1 MIRNKMGHLL
11 NRTVSATYWN
21 SCDAGQFNWLWPRLP
36 SRAWTVSWT
45 NGPSPIENFLPIL
58 TRLDDPIRG
67 RLIPAE
73 FMRQIRFIAMTLLS
87 AGTAVLLTTAIV
99 GLRAQGPNGGRMTEA
114 LFTALDTDK
123 DGTLT
128 RPELESGFNS
138 WFTAWDTTQSGTLAQ
153 PEILAGISALLPA
166 PPAVKPGQ
174 ANTFNPA
181 GNSTPVAVSQA
192 AVDAMMA
199 ALPTTPGQRPMH
211 ERRLLVMAHTGAGGF
226 VHASIPLAA
235 KAVEALG
242 NQGGLWTTTVSY
254 DAADINTENLKKY
267 DAIFLD
273 STTACFLDDP
283 DPAVTAAR
291 RAAFLNFVRGG
302 KGVAGIHAA
311 TDSYHTDCLASE
323 AAAKSG
329 APGLDFGALVLASRL
344 VTAADKDNDGTV
356 SKQEWTALADDWFQK
371 LDTGKAGKVTRADF
385 VAHFNSLLPPPDM
398 HRLNVES
405 KPVQQWPE
413 FNKLIGGYFKFHW
426 PDPQAIEVKI
436 DDPNSPLT
444 AMFHGK
450 EFEIHDETYTFVQE
464 SFSRRNVHVL
474 TSIDYDKM
482 SAADKAKESHPRTD
496 GDYALSYIRRE
507 GKGRVFYEGH
517 GHSDRV
523 YAMTP
528 MLEHLRAGIQ
538 YALGDLKADD
548 SPSVK

>member
-1 MIRNKMGHLL
+1 
-11 NRTVSATYWN
+11 
-21 SCDAGQFNWLWPRLP
+21 
-36 SRAWTVSWT
+36 
-45 NGPSPIENFLPIL
+45 
-58 TRLDDPIRG
+58 
-67 RLIPAE
+67 
-73 FMRQIRFIAMTLLS
+73 MRQTGYIVTTCVFAGAATLLATGIGS
-87 AGTAVLLTTAIV
+87 
-99 GLRAQGPNGGRMTEA
+99 LRARGQEGARTAQA
-114 LFTALDTDK
+114 LFTALDTDN

-128 RPELESGFNS
+128 KSELESGFNS
-138 WFTAWDTTQSGTLAQ
+138 WFTAWDNTHSGPLTQDQ
-153 PEILAGISALLPA
+153 ISAGVSKLLPA
-166 PPAVKPGQ
+166 PPGAKPGQ
-174 ANTFNPA
+174 SGTFNIA
-181 GNSTPVAVSQA
+181 GNSTPFPAPQA
-192 AVDAMMA
+192 DVDAMMA
-199 ALPTTPGQRPMH
+199 ALPTTPGVKPMH
-211 ERRLLVMAHTGAGGF
+211 PRRVLVMAHTGAGGF

-254 DAADINTENLKKY
+254 DAADINPSNLKKY

-291 RAAFLNFVRGG
+291 RAAFLDFVRSG

-311 TDSYHTDCLASE
+311 TDTYHTDCLANE

-329 APGLDFGALVLASRL
+329 SSGRNPAASALAARL

-356 SKQEWTALADDWFQK
+356 SRQEWTALADNWFQK
-371 LDTGKAGKVTRADF
+371 LDTGNAGQVTRADF
-385 VAHFNSLLPPPDM
+385 VAHFNSLLPPPNP
-398 HRLNVES
+398 RLAASES
-405 KPVQQWPE
+405 KPVTQWPE

-426 PDPQAIEVKI
+426 SDPQLIYVKI

-450 EFEIHDETYTFVQE
+450 EFEIHDETYTFQQE
-464 SFSRRNVHVL
+464 SFSRKNVHVL
-474 TSIDYDKM
+474 TSIDYGKM
-482 SAADKAKESHPRTD
+482 SPADKAKEVNPRSD
-496 GDYALSYIRRE
+496 ADYALSYIRRE

>member
-1 MIRNKMGHLL
+1 
-11 NRTVSATYWN
+11 
-21 SCDAGQFNWLWPRLP
+21 
-36 SRAWTVSWT
+36 
-45 NGPSPIENFLPIL
+45 
-58 TRLDDPIRG
+58 
-67 RLIPAE
+67 
-73 FMRQIRFIAMTLLS
+73 MRQTRSIGTIGIF
-87 AGTAVLLTTAIV
+87 AGAAVLLAI
-99 GLRAQGPNGGRMTEA
+99 GIASLRAQGPDGGRTAQA

-128 RPELESGFNS
+128 RPEMESGFNS
-138 WFTAWDTTQSGTLAQ
+138 WFTAWDDTHSGNLTQPQ
-153 PEILAGISALLPA
+153 ILAGISKLLPA

-181 GNSTPVAVSQA
+181 GNSTPIAVPQA
-192 AVDAMMA
+192 DVDAMMA
-199 ALPTTPGQRPMH
+199 ALPTTPGVKPMH
-211 ERRLLVMAHTGAGGF
+211 PRRLLVMAHTGAGGF

-254 DAADINTENLKKY
+254 DAADINTDNLKQY

-273 STTACFLDDP
+273 STTSCFLDDP

-311 TDSYHTDCLASE
+311 TDTYHSDCLASE
-323 AAAKSG
+323 AAAKG
-329 APGLDFGALVLASRL
+329 GGRNTAALVLAPRL
-344 VTAADKDNDGTV
+344 VAAADKDSDGTV
-356 SKQEWTALADDWFQK
+356 SRQEWTAVADDWFQK
-371 LDTGKAGKVTRADF
+371 LDTGNTGQVTRADF

-398 HRLNVES
+398 RRPSLES

-413 FNKLIGGYFKFHW
+413 FNTLMGGYFKFHW
-426 PDPQAIEVKI
+426 PDPQLIYVKI
-436 DDPNSPLT
+436 DDPKSPLT

-450 EFEIHDETYTFVQE
+450 EFEIHDETYTFEQD
-464 SFSRRNVHVL
+464 SFSRRNLHVL

-482 SAADKAKESHPRTD
+482 SAEDKAKEARPRSD
-496 GDYALSYIRRE
+496 ADYALSYIRRE

>member
-1 MIRNKMGHLL
+1 
-11 NRTVSATYWN
+11 
-21 SCDAGQFNWLWPRLP
+21 
-36 SRAWTVSWT
+36 
-45 NGPSPIENFLPIL
+45 L
-58 TRLDDPIRG
+58 TRLEDHIRDRLVPEKFMRHI
-67 RLIPAE
+67 RLIATTY
-73 FMRQIRFIAMTLLS
+73 IST
-87 AGTAVLLTTAIV
+87 GAVLLAFCITGLQAQRPGGGKTAH
-99 GLRAQGPNGGRMTEA
+99 A

-128 RPELESGFNS
+128 RPEMESGFNS
-138 WFTAWDTTQSGTLAQ
+138 WFTAWDNAQGGNLTQSQ
-153 PEILAGISALLPA
+153 ILAGISKLLPP

-181 GNSTPVAVSQA
+181 GNSTPIAVPQA

-199 ALPTTPGQRPMH
+199 ALPTSPGAKPMRA
-211 ERRLLVMAHTGAGGF
+211 RRVLVMAHTGAGGF

-242 NQGGLWTTTVSY
+242 NRGGLWTTTVSY

-283 DPAVTAAR
+283 DAAVTAAR
-291 RAAFLNFVRGG
+291 RAAFLNFVRDG
-302 KGVAGIHAA
+302 KGIAGIHAA

-323 AAAKSG
+323 ATAKSG
-329 APGLDFGALVLASRL
+329 GSGRNIGALVLASRM
-344 VTAADKDNDGTV
+344 VTAADKDNNETV
-356 SKQEWTALADDWFQK
+356 GPREWTALADDWFQK
-371 LDTGKAGKVTRADF
+371 LDTGNTGKVTRADF
-385 VAHFNSLLPPPDM
+385 VAHFNSLLPPLDM
-398 HRLNVES
+398 RHLGLES

-413 FNKLIGGYFKFHW
+413 FNTLIGGYFKFHW
-426 PDPQAIEVKI
+426 PDPQLITVKI
-436 DDPNSPLT
+436 DDPASPLT

-450 EFEIHDETYTFVQE
+450 EFEIHDETYTFEQD
-464 SFSRRNVHVL
+464 SFSRKNVHVL

-482 SAADKAKESHPRTD
+482 SAADKAKEANPRTD

-528 MLEHLRAGIQ
+528 MLEHIRAGIQ

>member
-1 MIRNKMGHLL
+1 MLL
-11 NRTVSATYWN
+11 AS
-21 SCDAGQFNWLWPRLP
+21 G
-36 SRAWTVSWT
+36 
-45 NGPSPIENFLPIL
+45 
-58 TRLDDPIRG
+58 
-67 RLIPAE
+67 
-73 FMRQIRFIAMTLLS
+73 IAS
-87 AGTAVLLTTAIV
+87 
-99 GLRAQGPNGGRMTEA
+99 LRAQGPGGGQTAQA
-114 LFTALDTDK
+114 LFTALDKDN

-128 RPELESGFNS
+128 KPELEAGFNS
-138 WFTAWDTTQSGTLAQ
+138 WFTEWDTNHSGALTQDQ
-153 PEILAGISALLPA
+153 ILAGITKVLP
-166 PPAVKPGQ
+166 PPAMVKPGQ
-174 ANTFNPA
+174 ANTFNPV
-181 GNSTPVAVSQA
+181 GNSTPIAVPQA

-199 ALPTTPGQRPMH
+199 ALPTTPGAKPLRP
-211 ERRLLVMAHTGAGGF
+211 RRVLVMAHTGAGGF

-235 KAVEALG
+235 KTVEALG

-291 RAAFLNFVRGG
+291 RAAFLSFVRGG

-311 TDSYHTDCLASE
+311 TDSYHTDCLKSE
-323 AAAKSG
+323 AAVKSG
-329 APGLDFGALVLASRL
+329 GPGVNLGALVLAARM
-344 VTAADKDNDGTV
+344 VTAAEKDTDNTV
-356 SKQEWTALADDWFQK
+356 SPQEWTAVADDWYQK
-371 LDTGKAGKVTRADF
+371 LDPGNTGKVTRADF
-385 VAHFNSLLPPPDM
+385 VAHFNSLLPPPDPR
-398 HRLNVES
+398 RLTLER

-413 FNKLIGGYFKFHW
+413 FNTLIGGYFKFHW
-426 PDPQAIEVKI
+426 PDPQLIYVKI

-450 EFEIHDETYTFVQE
+450 DFEIHDETYTFVQE
-464 SFSRRNVHVL
+464 SFSRKNVHVL
-474 TSIDYDKM
+474 TSIDYARM
-482 SAADKAKESHPRTD
+482 SAEDKAKEANPRTD

-517 GHSDRV
+517 GHSYRV

-538 YALGDLKADD
+538 YTLGDLKADD

>member
-1 MIRNKMGHLL
+1 
-11 NRTVSATYWN
+11 
-21 SCDAGQFNWLWPRLP
+21 
-36 SRAWTVSWT
+36 
-45 NGPSPIENFLPIL
+45 
-58 TRLDDPIRG
+58 
-67 RLIPAE
+67 
-73 FMRQIRFIAMTLLS
+73 MRQTGLIGTTCIW
-87 AGTAVLLTTAIV
+87 AGAAVLLATGIAS
-99 GLRAQGPNGGRMTEA
+99 LRAQGPEGARTAQA
-114 LFTALDTDK
+114 LFTALDTDN

-138 WFTAWDTTQSGTLAQ
+138 WFTAWDDTHSGTLTQAQ
-153 PEILAGISALLPA
+153 ILAGISKVLPA

-181 GNSTPVAVSQA
+181 GNSTPITVPQA

-199 ALPTTPGQRPMH
+199 ALPTTPGMKPMH

-242 NQGGLWTTTVSY
+242 NQGGLWNTTVSY
-254 DAADINTENLKKY
+254 DAADINTSNLKKY

-283 DPAVTAAR
+283 DPSVTAAR

-311 TDSYHTDCLASE
+311 TDSYHTDCRASE

-329 APGLDFGALVLASRL
+329 SPGRNTAALVLAARL
-344 VTAADKDNDGTV
+344 VTAADKDSDDTV
-356 SKQEWTALADDWFQK
+356 TRQEWTAVADDWFQK
-371 LDTGKAGKVTRADF
+371 LDTGNTGKVTRADF
-385 VAHFNSLLPPPDM
+385 VAHFNSLLPPLEM
-398 HRLNVES
+398 HRLGLES
-405 KPVQQWPE
+405 KPVLQWPE
-413 FNKLIGGYFKFHW
+413 FNTLIGGYFKFHW
-426 PDPQAIEVKI
+426 PDPQLIYVKI

-450 EFEIHDETYTFVQE
+450 EFEIHDENYTFEQE

-482 SAADKAKESHPRTD
+482 SAEDKAKEARPRSD
-496 GDYALSYIRRE
+496 ADYALSYIRRE

-548 SPSVK
+548 SPSAK

>member
-1 MIRNKMGHLL
+1 
-11 NRTVSATYWN
+11 
-21 SCDAGQFNWLWPRLP
+21 
-36 SRAWTVSWT
+36 
-45 NGPSPIENFLPIL
+45 
-58 TRLDDPIRG
+58 
-67 RLIPAE
+67 
-73 FMRQIRFIAMTLLS
+73 MRQTGFIGTACIW
-87 AGTAVLLTTAIV
+87 AGTAVLVAI
-99 GLRAQGPNGGRMTEA
+99 GIASLRARGQGNARTAEA
-114 LFTALDTDK
+114 VFAALDTDN

-138 WFTAWDTTQSGTLAQ
+138 WFTAWDTTQSGTLTQ
-153 PEILAGISALLPA
+153 PQIVAGLSKVLPA

-174 ANTFNPA
+174 SGTFNPA
-181 GNSTPVAVSQA
+181 GNSTPFPAPQA

-199 ALPTTPGQRPMH
+199 ALPTTPGVKPMH
-211 ERRLLVMAHTGAGGF
+211 QRRVLVLAHTGPGGF

-235 KAVEALG
+235 KTVEALG
-242 NQGGLWTTTVSY
+242 NQGGLWTTTISY
-254 DAADINTENLKKY
+254 DAADINTDNLKKY

-329 APGLDFGALVLASRL
+329 SPGRNTQALVLATRL
-344 VTAADKDNDGTV
+344 VTAADKDSDGTV
-356 SKQEWTALADDWFQK
+356 SRQEWTAVADDWFHR
-371 LDTGKAGKVTRADF
+371 LDTGNTGKVTRADF
-385 VAHFNSLLPPPDM
+385 VAHFNSSLPPSNTRPQG
-398 HRLNVES
+398 LES
-405 KPVQQWPE
+405 KPVLQWPE
-413 FNKLIGGYFKFHW
+413 FNTLIGGYFKFHW
-426 PDPQAIEVKI
+426 PDPQLIYVKI
-436 DDPNSPLT
+436 DDPDSPLT

-450 EFEIHDETYTFVQE
+450 EFEIHDETYTFQQE

-482 SAADKAKESHPRTD
+482 SAADKAKEVNPRSD
-496 GDYALSYIRRE
+496 HDYALSYIRRE

-528 MLEHLRAGIQ
+528 MLEHIRAGIQ

-548 SPSVK
+548 SPSEK

>member
-1 MIRNKMGHLL
+1 
-11 NRTVSATYWN
+11 
-21 SCDAGQFNWLWPRLP
+21 
-36 SRAWTVSWT
+36 
-45 NGPSPIENFLPIL
+45 
-58 TRLDDPIRG
+58 
-67 RLIPAE
+67 
-73 FMRQIRFIAMTLLS
+73 MRQTRSI
-87 AGTAVLLTTAIV
+87 GTTCIFTGAAVLLAI
-99 GLRAQGPNGGRMTEA
+99 GFASLRAQGPGGGRTAQA
-114 LFTALDTDK
+114 LFAALDTDN

-128 RPELESGFNS
+128 RPEMESGFNS
-138 WFTAWDTTQSGTLAQ
+138 WFTAWDDTHSGTLTQAQ
-153 PEILAGISALLPA
+153 IAAGISKLLPA

-181 GNSTPVAVSQA
+181 GNATPIDVPQA
-192 AVDAMMA
+192 DVDAMMA
-199 ALPTTPGQRPMH
+199 ALPTTPGVKPIYPRKV
-211 ERRLLVMAHTGAGGF
+211 LVMAHTGAGGF

-242 NQGGLWTTTVSY
+242 NQGGLWATTVSY
-254 DAADINTENLKKY
+254 DAADINTDNLKQY

-291 RAAFLNFVRGG
+291 REAFLNFVRGG

-311 TDSYHTDCLASE
+311 TDTYHTDCLASE
-323 AAAKSG
+323 AAVKSG
-329 APGLDFGALVLASRL
+329 GSGLNIAALVLAARL
-344 VTAADKDNDGTV
+344 VAAADKDSDGTV
-356 SKQEWTALADDWFQK
+356 SRQEWTALADDWFQK
-371 LDTGKAGKVTRADF
+371 LDTGNTTVTRADF

-398 HRLNVES
+398 RRLGLES

-413 FNKLIGGYFKFHW
+413 FNTLIGGYFKFHW
-426 PDPQAIEVKI
+426 SDPQLIYVKI

-450 EFEIHDETYTFVQE
+450 EFEIHDETYTFQQE
-464 SFSRRNVHVL
+464 SFSRKNVHVL

-482 SAADKAKESHPRTD
+482 SAEDKAKESNPRSD

-517 GHSDRV
+517 GHSYRV

>member
-1 MIRNKMGHLL
+1 
-11 NRTVSATYWN
+11 
-21 SCDAGQFNWLWPRLP
+21 
-36 SRAWTVSWT
+36 
-45 NGPSPIENFLPIL
+45 
-58 TRLDDPIRG
+58 
-67 RLIPAE
+67 
-73 FMRQIRFIAMTLLS
+73 
-87 AGTAVLLTTAIV
+87 
-99 GLRAQGPNGGRMTEA
+99 
-114 LFTALDTDK
+114 
-123 DGTLT
+123 
-128 RPELESGFNS
+128 
-138 WFTAWDTTQSGTLAQ
+138 
-153 PEILAGISALLPA
+153 
-166 PPAVKPGQ
+166 
-174 ANTFNPA
+174 
-181 GNSTPVAVSQA
+181 
-192 AVDAMMA
+192 
-199 ALPTTPGQRPMH
+199 MH
-211 ERRLLVMAHTGAGGF
+211 ARRLLVMAHTGAGGF

-254 DAADINTENLKKY
+254 DAADINISNLKKY

-273 STTACFLDDP
+273 STTACFLDDQ
-283 DPAVTAAR
+283 DPSVTAAR
-291 RAAFLNFVRGG
+291 RAAFLSFVRAG

-329 APGLDFGALVLASRL
+329 GVNRAALVLSARL
-344 VTAADKDNDGTV
+344 VAAADKDSDDTV
-356 SKQEWTALADDWFQK
+356 SRQEWSAVADDWFQK
-371 LDTGKAGKVTRADF
+371 LDTGNTGKVTRADF

-398 HRLNVES
+398 RRLGLES
-405 KPVQQWPE
+405 KPVLQWPE
-413 FNKLIGGYFKFHW
+413 FNTLIGGYFKFHW
-426 PDPQAIEVKI
+426 PDPQLIYVKI

-450 EFEIHDETYTFVQE
+450 EFEIHDETYTFEQE

-482 SAADKAKESHPRTD
+482 SAEDKAKEERPRSD
-496 GDYALSYIRRE
+496 ADYALSYIRRE

-548 SPSVK
+548 SPSAK

>member
-1 MIRNKMGHLL
+1 
-11 NRTVSATYWN
+11 
-21 SCDAGQFNWLWPRLP
+21 
-36 SRAWTVSWT
+36 
-45 NGPSPIENFLPIL
+45 
-58 TRLDDPIRG
+58 
-67 RLIPAE
+67 
-73 FMRQIRFIAMTLLS
+73 MRQTGFVGTTCIW
-87 AGTAVLLTTAIV
+87 AGAAVLLATGIV
-99 GLRAQGPNGGRMTEA
+99 TLRAQGPDGRTAQA
-114 LFTALDTDK
+114 LFTALDKDN

-128 RPELESGFNS
+128 KSELESGFNS
-138 WFTAWDTTQSGTLAQ
+138 WFTAWNTSHSGTLTQA
-153 PEILAGISALLPA
+153 EIATGVGKVLPA

-174 ANTFNPA
+174 ANAFNPA
-181 GNSTPVAVSQA
+181 GNSTPIAVPQE

-199 ALPTTPGQRPMH
+199 ALPTTPGVKPMRP
-211 ERRLLVMAHTGAGGF
+211 RSVLVMAHTGAGGF

-254 DAADINTENLKKY
+254 DPADINTDNLKKY

-283 DPAVTAAR
+283 DPSVTAAR
-291 RAAFLNFVRGG
+291 RAALLSFVRGG
-302 KGVAGIHAA
+302 KGIAGIHAA
-311 TDSYHTDCLASE
+311 SDAYHTDCLASE
-323 AAAKSG
+323 AAAKNGTPAVNS
-329 APGLDFGALVLASRL
+329 AASNLSARF
-344 VTAADKDNDGTV
+344 VAAADKDSDDTV
-356 SKQEWTALADDWFQK
+356 SRQEWTALADDWFQE
-371 LDTGKAGKVTRADF
+371 LDTGNTGKVTRADF
-385 VAHFNSLLPPPDM
+385 VEHFHSLLPPPNT
-398 HRLNVES
+398 RLTSVES
-405 KPVQQWPE
+405 KPVLQWPDY
-413 FNKLIGGYFKFHW
+413 NKLIGGYFKFHW
-426 PDPQAIEVKI
+426 PDPQLIYVKI

-450 EFEIHDETYTFVQE
+450 EFEIHDETYTFQQE
-464 SFSRRNVHVL
+464 SFSRKNVHVL

-482 SAADKAKESHPRTD
+482 SAEDKAKEANPRTD

-517 GHSDRV
+517 GHSYRV